1 MGKRQGKRLTM
12 GFFCKCGK
20 KFDDKKQYYLRF
32 EEVCLSCIRIAIKE
46 RIRILQYEDAL
57 KETPKGK
64 GNE

>member
-1 MGKRQGKRLTM
+1 M